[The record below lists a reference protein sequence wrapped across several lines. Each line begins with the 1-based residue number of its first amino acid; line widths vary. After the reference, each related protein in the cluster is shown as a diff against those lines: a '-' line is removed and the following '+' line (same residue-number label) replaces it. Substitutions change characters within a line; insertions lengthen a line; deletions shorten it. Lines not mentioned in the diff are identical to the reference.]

1 MKPAHSLLAAL
12 SLFAAAACTNPNDS
26 CTEIGC
32 SDGLVVFIQGS
43 PVGPWR
49 VDVSATGL
57 ESRSFTCPAG
67 EQCTAARFPGFM
79 PSTATVVVTINGATA
94 TSQVTLVEHLV
105 RPNGPGCEPVC
116 NQPQVTVSPP
126 PQ

>member
-1 MKPAHSLLAAL
+1 MNPAHSLLAAL
-12 SLFAAAACTNPNDS
+12 ALVAAAACTNPNGA
-26 CTEIGC
+26 CTKIGC
-32 SDGLVVFIQGS
+32 SDGLRVFIQGT

-49 VDVSATGL
+49 VDVSAAGV

-67 EQCTAARFPGFM
+67 ERCPAAHFPGFM
-79 PSTATVVVTINGATA
+79 PSTATVVVTLNGNTT

-126 PQ
+126 PS